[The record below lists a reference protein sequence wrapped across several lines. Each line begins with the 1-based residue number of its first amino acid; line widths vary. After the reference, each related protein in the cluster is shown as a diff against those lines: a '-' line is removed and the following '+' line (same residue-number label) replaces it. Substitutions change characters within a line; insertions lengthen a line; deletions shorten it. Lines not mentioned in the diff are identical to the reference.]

1 MLTDLAKIEAYIAI
15 SEVKARYCRTLDTKD
30 WAGYADVFTED
41 AELDTR
47 PAGGSLTHG
56 RDAVVS
62 IVRSAVETATTAHQ
76 VHSPEITLNGDT
88 ADVIWVMQDRVE
100 WGEDRRP
107 IMGNSGHTGYGH
119 YHEQYVRDDGRWRIA
134 KQTLTRLHVDTYD
147 VKAGRGRGRRRSCWA
162 LNREHRLVAST
173 VLSVAD
179 ARRRHGDL
187 DGDVD
192 IGAALREP
200 TGSCAPRSPT
210 TCCMPLECSPATNTP
225 GHGDRRYAAGLSA
238 SRPGWPEHNADRSC
252 TCPITGPG
260 RNNGLH
266 SGAT

>member
-15 SEVKARYCRTLDTKD
+15 SEVKARYCRTLDTTD

-62 IVRSAVETATTAHQ
+62 IFRSAVETATTAHQ

-100 WGEDRRP
+100 WGADRRP

-119 YHEQYVRDDGRWRIA
+119 YHEQYVCDDVALANRKA
-134 KQTLTRLHVDTYD
+134 DTD
-147 VKAGRGRGRRRSCWA
+147 TTARGYLRRSRSLMSLGCC
-162 LNREHRLVAST
+162 ST
-173 VLSVAD
+173 
-179 ARRRHGDL
+179 
-187 DGDVD
+187 
-192 IGAALREP
+192 
-200 TGSCAPRSPT
+200 
-210 TCCMPLECSPATNTP
+210 
-225 GHGDRRYAAGLSA
+225 
-238 SRPGWPEHNADRSC
+238 
-252 TCPITGPG
+252 
-260 RNNGLH
+260 
-266 SGAT
+266 